1 MLKLGKT
8 KRAIAMAAAT
18 LAIAGGATITA
29 TGSASAASG
38 GGCRAWF
45 DYNPYGQDVQVRPCI
60 SASGNTIN
68 GSGYLNGLGIVD
80 AVQLRLINETGSIV
94 QTWQESCSEDSAQDC
109 TVADNMS
116 FGWEPTG
123 HTYYV
128 EMFTSIG
135 GNWYGPIESPALHT

>member
-45 DYNPYGQDVQVRPCI
+45 DIPGHDVRVAPCI
-60 SASGNTIN
+60 SASGSGISGN
-68 GSGYLNGLGIVD
+68 GYLNGSEHVD
-80 AVQLRLINETGSIV
+80 DFTVQLMNKNTNQAVWQWGYGCPQGPAANCDVAPNFGSYP
-94 QTWQESCSEDSAQDC
+94 SGA
-109 TVADNMS
+109 
-116 FGWEPTG
+116 
-123 HTYYV
+123 YYV
-128 EMFTSIG
+128 AVFLDIAGT
-135 GNWYGPIESPALHT
+135 WYGPVDSPVLYI